1 MLNEKEKLRL
11 LLPHWLEHN
20 QKHKL
25 EFESW
30 ALALRQEGEIEA
42 ADLIVK
48 AIAGMTTLDDNLAA
62 ALDKLG
68 GAAKKAD

>member
-30 ALALRQEGEIEA
+30 VLALRQEGETEA

-68 GAAKKAD
+68 GP